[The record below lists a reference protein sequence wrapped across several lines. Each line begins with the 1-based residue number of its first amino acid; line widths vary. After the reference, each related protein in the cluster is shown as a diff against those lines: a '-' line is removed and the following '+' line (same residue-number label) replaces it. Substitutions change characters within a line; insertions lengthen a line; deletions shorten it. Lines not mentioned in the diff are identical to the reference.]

1 MFASEHAIALR
12 SDAISVVIHS
22 RRGPVYAVEDVSFSV
37 PKGQTI
43 GIVGES
49 GCGKSTL
56 ARAVMGLLA
65 NRRGIECTGASWLAG
80 ANLLALSDDE
90 LRKIWGRDIAMV
102 FQDPMTALNPVMKV
116 QAQIVEPMKVHL
128 KLEVSEGRKRS
139 LGLLRDVGIREPERI
154 LNSYPHQLSGGMRQ
168 RVTIAMALACNP
180 SVLIADEPTTGLDVT
195 VQAQIL
201 ELLTK
206 LRIERSMAL
215 LVISH
220 DLAVVA
226 GRTDIT
232 AVMYAGRIVE
242 IGPTAEVFR
251 EPRMPYT
258 YMLMKAIPDIAKP
271 SHSRL
276 ETIPGR
282 PPRLN
287 AHLVGCRFRDR
298 CPRAAPKCAR
308 EEPPLE
314 PDGDDGHL
322 FRCWYPV
329 TNGS

>member
-1 MFASEHAIALR
+1 
-12 SDAISVVIHS
+12 
-22 RRGPVYAVEDVSFSV
+22 
-37 PKGQTI
+37 
-43 GIVGES
+43 
-49 GCGKSTL
+49 
-56 ARAVMGLLA
+56 MGLLA
-65 NRRGIECTGASWLAG
+65 NRPGVECKGSSWLAG
-80 ANLLALSDDE
+80 ANLLALTDDE
-90 LRKIWGRDIAMV
+90 LRNIWGRDIAMV

-116 QAQIVEPMKVHL
+116 RAQIAEPMKVHL
-128 KLEVSEGRKRS
+128 KLGSEEAGKRS
-139 LGLLRDVGIREPERI
+139 LGLLQAVGIREPERV

-201 ELLTK
+201 ELLAK
-206 LRIERSMAL
+206 LRTERSMAL
-215 LVISH
+215 IVISH

-251 EPRMPYT
+251 KPRMPYT
-258 YMLMKAIPDIAKP
+258 YLLMKAMPDIARP
-271 SHSRL
+271 SHTRL

-287 AHLVGCRFRDR
+287 VKMTGCRFRDR
-298 CPRAAPKCAR
+298 CPRADSKCAR
-308 EEPPLE
+308 EEPELE
-314 PDGDDGHL
+314 PESETGHF
-322 FRCWYPV
+322 FRCWHPMAD
-329 TNGS
+329 GI